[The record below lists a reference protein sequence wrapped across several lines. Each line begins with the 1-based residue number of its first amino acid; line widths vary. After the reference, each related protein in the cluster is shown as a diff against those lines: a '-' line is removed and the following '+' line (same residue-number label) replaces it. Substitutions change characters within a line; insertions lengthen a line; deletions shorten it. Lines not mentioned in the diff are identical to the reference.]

1 MLGLL
6 YYECKQEGN
15 LLGGNK
21 MTEIKKQ
28 TFGVEIETV
37 GKNRRDTAQ
46 IVADLFNTTK
56 SYEGGCYDMYI
67 VRDSQGRK
75 WSFMRD
81 GSLSSS
87 ASCEVVT
94 PVLNY
99 DDIEMLQEVVRTL
112 RANGCKADYS
122 CGIHV
127 HVGTDEVED
136 FGRYVKNL
144 TNIVE
149 THYDILIRAL
159 AVLPSR
165 ADRWA
170 RKNSDFQ
177 NAVNRKSLKDEKAVM
192 KAWYGTDSESSCEY
206 HRNTHYD
213 SSRYH
218 LLNMHSYFQGKGV
231 EFRAFNGT
239 MHAGEIRAYICLC
252 LAMNTYAI
260 NAKFTGKKDVDTY
273 NDVFSFRG
281 WLKQLH
287 LVGDEF
293 KNVRFHLLKKLEGNT
308 SSKNG
313 SFTSRRAV

>member
-1 MLGLL
+1 
-6 YYECKQEGN
+6 
-15 LLGGNK
+15 

-46 IVADLFNTTK
+46 IVADLFGTFKT
-56 SYEGGCYDMYI
+56 YIGGGYDTY
-67 VRDSQGRK
+67 VVLDSQDRK

-81 GSLSSS
+81 GSLSSYNN
-87 ASCEVVT
+87 SCEVVT

-149 THYDILIRAL
+149 THYDILIKAL

-177 NAVNRKSLKDEKAVM
+177 NAVNRKSLKNETSIM
-192 KAWYGTDSESSCEY
+192 KAWYRTDSEASCEY
-206 HRNTHYD
+206 HKNTHYD

-260 NAKFTGKKDVDTY
+260 NQKSVGHAEMKVFD
-273 NDVFSFRG
+273 NDYWNTRS
-281 WLKQLH
+281 WLKAMG
-287 LVGDEF
+287 LVGDEY
-293 KNVRFHLLKKLEGNT
+293 KTVRQHILKHT
-308 SSKNG
+308 SFNG
-313 SFTSRRAV
+313 AEAGMRERA

>member
-1 MLGLL
+1 
-6 YYECKQEGN
+6 
-15 LLGGNK
+15 

-56 SYEGGCYDMYI
+56 SYEGGSYDMYI
-67 VRDSQGRK
+67 VRDIQGRK

-144 TNIVE
+144 TNIVSV
-149 THYDILIRAL
+149 I
-159 AVLPSR
+159 S
-165 ADRWA
+165 
-170 RKNSDFQ
+170 
-177 NAVNRKSLKDEKAVM
+177 
-192 KAWYGTDSESSCEY
+192 
-206 HRNTHYD
+206 
-213 SSRYH
+213 
-218 LLNMHSYFQGKGV
+218 
-231 EFRAFNGT
+231 
-239 MHAGEIRAYICLC
+239 
-252 LAMNTYAI
+252 
-260 NAKFTGKKDVDTY
+260 
-273 NDVFSFRG
+273 
-281 WLKQLH
+281 
-287 LVGDEF
+287 
-293 KNVRFHLLKKLEGNT
+293 
-308 SSKNG
+308 
-313 SFTSRRAV
+313 